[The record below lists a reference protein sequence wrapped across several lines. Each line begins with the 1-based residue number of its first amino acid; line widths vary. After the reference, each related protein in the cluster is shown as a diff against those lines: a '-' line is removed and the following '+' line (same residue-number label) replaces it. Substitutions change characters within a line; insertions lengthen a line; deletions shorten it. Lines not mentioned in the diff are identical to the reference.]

1 MNLNNLPA
9 AALTCQRRLQTETS
23 RSRHSPVG
31 QAVKPA
37 EDTLKVELSSC
48 PEGAAVLAHLQ
59 PGNMSAA
66 AWPLP
71 AADHTRVQSDAE
83 VLVHAT

>member
-1 MNLNNLPA
+1 MNLQTLLA
-9 AALTCQRRLQTETS
+9 AALICQTRLQKETA
-23 RSRHSPVG
+23 RSRHSLVG
-31 QAVKPA
+31 QVVKPA

-48 PEGAAVLAHLQ
+48 PEGAAVLARPQ
-59 PGNMSAA
+59 PGSMNAA

-71 AADHTRVQSDAE
+71 AAEHTRVQSDAK